1 MVANVS
7 KTLATAA
14 DVLEHLHQALLR
26 GGFAGGVPAY
36 RAMTDLL
43 FGQRAWS
50 LSRADDP
57 LAAQFQKV
65 AAKAAAVRDIL
76 EPYTEMMRRLSAVA
90 ALELPAAPEV
100 GPAPKPEPEALQ
112 ERIVA
117 ALRAHGRPMT
127 ATALA
132 REAGLTRTRARA
144 AIRELVAGGAVEAA
158 QAGRRTFY
166 SLRGMKDQRHRSGS
180 EQHSRL
186 PAGRPEVCSA
196 TSSSTPSTRPSRPGT
211 ARSAP

>member
-50 LSRADDP
+50 LSRADDH
-57 LAAQFQKV
+57 LAAQFQQV

-90 ALELPAAPEV
+90 ALELPAQPELMDEA
-100 GPAPKPEPEALQ
+100 PAP
-112 ERIVA
+112 RDRVVA
-117 ALRAHGRPMT
+117 TLRAHGRPLT

-132 REAGLTRTRARA
+132 REAGLTRMQAGA
-144 AIRELVAGGAVEAA
+144 AVRELVAAGAVEAA
-158 QAGRRTFY
+158 RTGRRTLY
-166 SLRGMKDQRHRSGS
+166 GLARGEGEEPADRHR
-180 EQHSRL
+180 
-186 PAGRPEVCSA
+186 
-196 TSSSTPSTRPSRPGT
+196 TRR
-211 ARSAP
+211 